1 MAKPSE
7 GKHEN
12 LFIVVNYYNRYCKIQ
27 ICLLFGSITLGK
39 RKSRS
44 EENDDEV
51 DLLEGSCGVS
61 SRVFCSAKERK
72 HQLLPVS
79 KMAVRSLVLMACLHG
94 VFLRKM

>member
-61 SRVFCSAKERK
+61 SRVFCSSVI
-72 HQLLPVS
+72 P
-79 KMAVRSLVLMACLHG
+79 LVQVEILG
-94 VFLRKM
+94 PEEDVKTQ